1 MRVTRRDVAVRA
13 GVSEASVSYVMNNSR
28 SVSPETT
35 KKVWDAVKELN
46 YTADM
51 VARSMVK
58 NETKQLAVL
67 ANDLSNPYFAEI
79 ITGFENAAIDNDYLV
94 SICTGQRETEKY
106 IQHLI
111 ARRIDGVFITGLPY
125 MSDQRY
131 HEIIS
136 SMVDGDVRVLIN
148 GIILKDCR
156 DISHIYV
163 DHTLGIEKAVAH
175 LKNMGHTCIAM
186 LSTFARNNTFD
197 PSDRLFFSAME
208 KMLPDS
214 EPIFVGEIATRNPD
228 MDSSYRLMQ
237 KLMAEHPEVTAVL
250 CLNDL
255 MAYGAI
261 QAISDKGKSVP
272 GDISVVGMDDIY
284 ISTKFSPS
292 LTSIGFNKLEY
303 GKLAFDVLHRH
314 IRHNTVDDVTVSTE
328 LFIRDSTGPVHR

>member
-13 GVSEASVSYVMNNSR
+13 GVSEASVSYVMNKSR

-255 MAYGAI
+255 MAYGDFRQRKI
-261 QAISDKGKSVP
+261 GSRRHLRG
-272 GDISVVGMDDIY
+272 GYGRYLY
-284 ISTKFSPS
+284 I
-292 LTSIGFNKLEY
+292 
-303 GKLAFDVLHRH
+303 H
-314 IRHNTVDDVTVSTE
+314 
-328 LFIRDSTGPVHR
+328 